1 MTKNKPSA
9 RKTDIV
15 SQTSSDGG
23 SLLYDLKRNRAFH
36 LNDVS
41 TQILNRCD
49 GRHTID
55 EIAADLSTS
64 PQIVKVAL
72 VDLVRERLVEEDLEI
87 PKSGRREMLRQLAAA
102 GFVAALPMLTTVIAP
117 SAVRAQS
124 AGCFPL
130 SNNAN
135 ENPNGCACDSN
146 NDCTSTCCGVDG
158 TEVCVADRLNAAWRS
173 VPWQLRVRGCRNM
186 PILPGPATSLPDR
199 RLSTTTIIKRFEK
212 IGFILGETND
222 AFVVRFF
229 LLSVENPPRNSL
241 PFPKT
246 SPNRHNR
253 LDNPSMIQ
261 SKNETIL

>member
-41 TQILNRCD
+41 TQILHRCD

-55 EIAADLSTS
+55 EIASDLSTS

-130 SNNAN
+130 ANNAN

-158 TEVCVADRLNAAWRS
+158 TEVCVAIDSTPLGDPCRGNCECAGAATCPS
-173 VPWQLRVRGCRNM
+173 CPALPRVCRIGGC
-186 PILPGPATSLPDR
+186 
-199 RLSTTTIIKRFEK
+199 
-212 IGFILGETND
+212 
-222 AFVVRFF
+222 
-229 LLSVENPPRNSL
+229 PP
-241 PFPKT
+241 
-246 SPNRHNR
+246 
-253 LDNPSMIQ
+253 
-261 SKNETIL
+261 